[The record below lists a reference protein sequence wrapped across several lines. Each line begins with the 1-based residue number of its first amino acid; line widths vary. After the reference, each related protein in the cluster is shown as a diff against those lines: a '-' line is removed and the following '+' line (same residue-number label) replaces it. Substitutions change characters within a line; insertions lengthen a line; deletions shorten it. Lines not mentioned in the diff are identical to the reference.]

1 VIVIFCMS
9 TYQNLCNEWLK
20 VYKHRTIKHYRSII
34 FLGSVAFIKISEAF
48 NIRAVGQ
55 NGCMTSM
62 N

>member
-1 VIVIFCMS
+1 MS

-34 FLGSVAFIKISEAF
+34 FLGSVAFIKISEPF

-55 NGCMTSM
+55 NGCMISM